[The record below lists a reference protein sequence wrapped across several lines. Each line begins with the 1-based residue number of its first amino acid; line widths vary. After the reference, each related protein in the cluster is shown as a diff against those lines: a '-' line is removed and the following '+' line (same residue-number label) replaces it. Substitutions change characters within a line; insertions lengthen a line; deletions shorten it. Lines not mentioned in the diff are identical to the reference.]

1 MITRR
6 FALSLVAGSAFV
18 QMAKAEPLETLSGT
32 VTYRERMA
40 LPAGAVL
47 TVQLEDISRADAPAI
62 TLAESRQDI
71 LRPGPIAYTLR
82 YPALKS
88 GFRHALRAEIRV
100 GDTLLF
106 TTEDFHGPDQPNILV
121 HRVSAPA
128 ASSPYGTW
136 SVQALDGKPLEPTA
150 RKPVLTLN
158 QNGRVSGFGGCN
170 RLMGHVVIKGNTIR
184 FAPMAMTRMACI
196 GSGMGVE
203 SHFVKNLED
212 VRSWSIGQ
220 RGELTLN
227 SQSGIAIIVLT
238 SADIDSQKL

>member
-1 MITRR
+1 MMTRR
-6 FALSLVAGSAFV
+6 FALSLMAGSAFV
-18 QMAKAEPLETLSGT
+18 QVAKADPLETLSGT

-62 TLAESRQDI
+62 ILAESRQDI
-71 LRPGPIAYTLR
+71 LHPGPIAYTLR
-82 YPALKS
+82 YPVLKS
-88 GFRHALRAEIRV
+88 GFRYALRAEIRV
-100 GDTLLF
+100 GNTLLF

-121 HRVSAPA
+121 RRVSSSVAP
-128 ASSPYGTW
+128 SLYGSW
-136 SVQALDGKPLEPTA
+136 SVQVLDGKPLEQA
-150 RKPVLTLN
+150 VRKPILTLD

-170 RLMGHVVIKGNTIR
+170 RLMGHAVIKGNAIR

-196 GSGMGVE
+196 GSGMDVE

-220 RGELTLN
+220 RGELSLN
-227 SQSGIAIIVLT
+227 SQSGNAMVVLT
-238 SADIDSQKL
+238 ATVIDSQK